1 MGSKPLWLNGLGNIA
16 EVDKS
21 SKLRYN
27 TYIDSNKQE
36 LEMDLTT
43 IYLTGFV
50 VTVGAFAVRAP
61 DVESRTLFLIAI
73 SWPLSMAFALFIY
86 LLSLAGADLDVQDSD
101 KMFGYR
107 KPTNPE
113 VKGFAITVFHSEVR
127 FWKQKKA

>member
-1 MGSKPLWLNGLGNIA
+1 
-16 EVDKS
+16 
-21 SKLRYN
+21 
-27 TYIDSNKQE
+27 
-36 LEMDLTT
+36 MDYST

-86 LLSLAGADLDVQDSD
+86 LLSVVGADLDVQDSE

-113 VKGFAITVFHSEVR
+113 VKGFALTVFHSEVQ
-127 FWKQKKA
+127 FWMKRK